1 MEKDDTIEIEL
12 DFNPPRWE
20 DTFVWVT
27 QYSELPDYALK
38 QEDKDLISELLSL
51 GGKYSVKA
59 TRWYFKHGANAQKA
73 ISAVNR
79 WRDYGRGYHRQDYR
93 ERSYNIRDTWDSSWF
108 EEPDIFE
115 EANQHAPQPGQTKHP
130 FALSFDIARID
141 PRIVMSVDVVKAKQ
155 RLRALNSS
163 GHLDR
168 SEKIEFGRLSQL
180 VELHMRGLNDFDDMF
195 LELTGKRTGVLIG
208 TWSDDIR
215 PTDRYEVAK
224 LINEWIDDEKKDRIL
239 K

>member
-1 MEKDDTIEIEL
+1 MEKDDTIEIEI

-20 DTFVWVT
+20 DTFVWLT
-27 QYSELPDYALK
+27 GYAELLPTSFR
-38 QEDKDLISELLSL
+38 QEDKDLINKLLSL
-51 GGKYSVKA
+51 GGKYSTKA
-59 TRWYFKHGANAQKA
+59 LRWYIRKELRAKSAIAAVYIWRKHT
-73 ISAVNR
+73 
-79 WRDYGRGYHRQDYR
+79 W
-93 ERSYNIRDTWDSSWF
+93 SYSIF
-108 EEPDIFE
+108 QGPDIFE

-141 PRIVMSVDVVKAKQ
+141 PRIVMSADVVKAKQ

-163 GHLDR
+163 GPLYR

-180 VELHMRGLNDFDDMF
+180 VELHMRGLSDFDGMF
-195 LELTGKRTGVLIG
+195 LELTGKRAGVLIG

-224 LINEWIDDEKKDRIL
+224 LIDERIDDEKKDRIL
-239 K
+239 KCS